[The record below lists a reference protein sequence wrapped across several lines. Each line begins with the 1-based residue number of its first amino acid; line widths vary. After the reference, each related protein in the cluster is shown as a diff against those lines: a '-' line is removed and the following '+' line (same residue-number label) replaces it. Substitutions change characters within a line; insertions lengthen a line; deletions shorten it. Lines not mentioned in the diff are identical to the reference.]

1 MRARSAR
8 APAVERVLNFEVVA
22 IAAAAFAA
30 GAIIALIL
38 RARLVVAP
46 NPQEA
51 QPQLG
56 TGLAVLSAGV
66 REVGR
71 GDYTKNLAV
80 GDAELSDL
88 SVALN
93 RLIHGMREFL
103 IALRASGGQ
112 LAGAS
117 SGLRETAANSLAVIE
132 GSTVAQRQLDD
143 GVVEQA
149 KIVAN
154 ATEKVGALAAAIEE
168 LATTASLQRQSL
180 DQTAFSVASMAGS
193 IEEVAAQV
201 DALAAI
207 SSQASQ
213 TAERG
218 GSAIHTI
225 VEGMGTIRTT
235 IIELG
240 DDIRQLGSN
249 STQIGDIVEVIDRI
263 AEQTNLLALNAA
275 IEAARAGEHG
285 RGFAVVAQEIRKLAD
300 GSVQATKEI
309 AGHIR
314 STQHLIGEV
323 VTAMQRLT
331 DRVEASAH
339 STDFAS
345 EALREIVGAVLG
357 ANVQIGQISTV
368 ARSMSQ
374 NSSDVIRSL
383 EQITGSVAENLAA
396 TEQMS
401 GHSSEVSGAF
411 DAITRI
417 SEQNAASVEVLAYVN
432 IEVASAAQRIA
443 DSVDQISRHVGEI
456 DGRLGRFNVGE
467 DEVV

>member
-1 MRARSAR
+1 MF
-8 APAVERVLNFEVVA
+8 FELEILA
-22 IAAAAFAA
+22 IALAAFAA
-30 GAIIALIL
+30 GAIIALVF
-38 RARLVVAP
+38 RARFTAAP
-46 NPQEA
+46 KPETPKA
-51 QPQLG
+51 LG
-56 TGLAVLSAGV
+56 ASIAVLSAGI

-80 GDAELSDL
+80 ADADL
-88 SVALN
+88 ADLAVALN
-93 RLIHGMREFL
+93 RLILGMREFL
-103 IALRASGGQ
+103 IALRGSGGQ

-117 SGLRETAANSLAVIE
+117 GGLRETASNSLAVIE

-168 LATTASLQRQSL
+168 LATTASIQRQSL

-201 DALAAI
+201 DSLAAI

-235 IIELG
+235 IVELG

-249 STQIGDIVEVIDRI
+249 STQIGDIVEVIDQI

-323 VTAMQRLT
+323 VAAMQRLT
-331 DRVEASAH
+331 ERVEASAL
-339 STDFAS
+339 STDSAS
-345 EALREIVGAVLG
+345 DALREIVGAVLG

-383 EQITGSVAENLAA
+383 ELITGSVAENLAA

-401 GHSSEVSGAF
+401 SHSNEVSGAF

-443 DSVDQISRHVGEI
+443 DSVDQITRYVGEI
-456 DGRLGRFNVGE
+456 DNRLSHFNVGE
-467 DEVV
+467 EEIV